1 MILWW
6 KKTSDF
12 MDTKSQI
19 TNLYE
24 TIFEEIPDPD
34 TLESLILRY
43 KQNNNSIDAVEN
55 YLRSDKKFKKLS
67 VELETELKVAE
78 LYYNILERMPDEE
91 GMNFYKNQL
100 LQNNKSLK
108 SIEDEFKNS
117 DEYKSKISNENKFRS
132 NELMDSLDIFK

>member
-1 MILWW
+1 
-6 KKTSDF
+6 

-24 TIFEEIPDPD
+24 IIFEEIPDPD

-108 SIEDEFKNS
+108 SIEDKFKNS
-117 DEYKSKISNENKFRS
+117 DEYKSKISNENKFQS
-132 NELMDSLDIFK
+132 NELMDSLGIFK

>member
-1 MILWW
+1 
-6 KKTSDF
+6 

-19 TNLYE
+19 INLYE

-43 KQNNNSIDAVEN
+43 KQNNNSIDVVEN

-117 DEYKSKISNENKFRS
+117 DEYKSKISNENKFQS
-132 NELMDSLDIFK
+132 NELMDSLGIFK

>member
-1 MILWW
+1 
-6 KKTSDF
+6 
-12 MDTKSQI
+12 MDIKSQI
-19 TNLYE
+19 TDLYE
-24 TIFEEIPDPD
+24 VIFEEIPDPD

-43 KQNNNSIDAVEN
+43 KQNNNSIGAVEN

-117 DEYKSKISNENKFRS
+117 DEYKSKISNENKFQS
-132 NELMDSLDIFK
+132 NELMDSLGIFK

>member
-1 MILWW
+1 
-6 KKTSDF
+6 

-55 YLRSDKKFKKLS
+55 YLRNDKKFKKLS

-117 DEYKSKISNENKFRS
+117 DEYKSKISNENKFQS
-132 NELMDSLDIFK
+132 NELMDSLGIFK

>member
-1 MILWW
+1 
-6 KKTSDF
+6 

-43 KQNNNSIDAVEN
+43 KQNNNSIGAVEN
-55 YLRSDKKFKKLS
+55 YLRNDKKFKKLS

-78 LYYNILERMPDEE
+78 LYYNILERMPDEK

-117 DEYKSKISNENKFRS
+117 DEYKSKISNENKFQS
-132 NELMDSLDIFK
+132 NELMDSLGIFK

>member
-6 KKTSDF
+6 KKTRDS
-12 MDTKSQI
+12 MDIKSQI
-19 TNLYE
+19 TDLYE
-24 TIFEEIPDPD
+24 VIFEEIPDPD
-34 TLESLILRY
+34 TLESLILHY

-117 DEYKSKISNENKFRS
+117 DEYKSKISNENKFQS
-132 NELMDSLDIFK
+132 NELMDSLGIFK

>member
-6 KKTSDF
+6 KKTRDS
-12 MDTKSQI
+12 MDIKSQI
-19 TNLYE
+19 TDLYE
-24 TIFEEIPDPD
+24 VIFEEIPDPG
-34 TLESLILRY
+34 TLESLILHY

-117 DEYKSKISNENKFRS
+117 DEYKSKISNENKFQS
-132 NELMDSLDIFK
+132 NELMDSLGIFK

>member
-1 MILWW
+1 
-6 KKTSDF
+6 

-55 YLRSDKKFKKLS
+55 YLRSGEKFKKLS

-78 LYYNILERMPDEE
+78 LYYNILERMPDEK

-117 DEYKSKISNENKFRS
+117 DEFKEKISNEKKFQS
-132 NELMDSLDIFK
+132 NELMD

>member
-1 MILWW
+1 
-6 KKTSDF
+6 

-24 TIFEEIPDPD
+24 IIFEEIPDPD

-108 SIEDEFKNS
+108 SIEDKFKNS

>member
-1 MILWW
+1 
-6 KKTSDF
+6 

-24 TIFEEIPDPD
+24 IIFEEIPDPD

-43 KQNNNSIDAVEN
+43 KQNNNSIGTVEN

-78 LYYNILERMPDEE
+78 LYYNILERMPDEK

-117 DEYKSKISNENKFRS
+117 DEYKSKIANENKF
-132 NELMDSLDIFK
+132 

>member
-1 MILWW
+1 
-6 KKTSDF
+6 

-43 KQNNNSIDAVEN
+43 KQNNNSIGTVEN

-117 DEYKSKISNENKFRS
+117 DEYKSKISNENKFQS
-132 NELMDSLDIFK
+132 NELMDSLGIFK

>member
-1 MILWW
+1 
-6 KKTSDF
+6 

-19 TNLYE
+19 TNIYE
-24 TIFEEIPDPD
+24 IIFEEIPDPD
-34 TLESLILRY
+34 TLESLILHY

-55 YLRSDKKFKKLS
+55 YLRNDKKFKKLS
-67 VELETELKVAE
+67 VELETELKIVE

-117 DEYKSKISNENKFRS
+117 DEYKSKISNENKFQS
-132 NELMDSLDIFK
+132 NELMDSLGIFK

>member
-1 MILWW
+1 
-6 KKTSDF
+6 

-24 TIFEEIPDPD
+24 IIFEEIPDPD

-100 LQNNKSLK
+100 LENNKSLK
-108 SIEDEFKNS
+108 SIEEEFKNS
-117 DEYKSKISNENKFRS
+117 DEYKSKISNENKFQS
-132 NELMDSLDIFK
+132 NELMDSLGIFK

>member
-1 MILWW
+1 MNI
-6 KKTSDF
+6 
-12 MDTKSQI
+12 KSQI

-24 TIFEEIPDPD
+24 IIFEEIPDPG
-34 TLESLILRY
+34 TLESLILHY

-117 DEYKSKISNENKFRS
+117 DEYKSKISNENKFQS
-132 NELMDSLDIFK
+132 NELMDSLGIFK

>member
-1 MILWW
+1 
-6 KKTSDF
+6 

-24 TIFEEIPDPD
+24 IIFEEIPDPG
-34 TLESLILRY
+34 TLESLILHY
-43 KQNNNSIDAVEN
+43 KQNNNSIGAVEN

-117 DEYKSKISNENKFRS
+117 DEYKSKISNENKFQS
-132 NELMDSLDIFK
+132 NELMDSLGIFK

>member
-1 MILWW
+1 MNI
-6 KKTSDF
+6 
-12 MDTKSQI
+12 KSQI
-19 TNLYE
+19 INLYE
-24 TIFEEIPDPD
+24 IIFEEIPDPG
-34 TLESLILRY
+34 TLESLILHY

-55 YLRSDKKFKKLS
+55 YLRNDKKFKKLS

-117 DEYKSKISNENKFRS
+117 DEYKSKISNENKFQS
-132 NELMDSLDIFK
+132 NELMDSLGIFK

>member
-1 MILWW
+1 
-6 KKTSDF
+6 

-19 TNLYE
+19 TKIYE
-24 TIFEEIPDPD
+24 IIFEEIPDPD
-34 TLESLILRY
+34 TLESLILHY

-55 YLRSDKKFKKLS
+55 YLRNDKKFKKLS
-67 VELETELKVAE
+67 VELETELKIAE

-117 DEYKSKISNENKFRS
+117 DEYKSKISNENKFQS
-132 NELMDSLDIFK
+132 NELMDSLGIFK

>member
-1 MILWW
+1 
-6 KKTSDF
+6 

-43 KQNNNSIDAVEN
+43 KQNNNSIGAVEN
-55 YLRSDKKFKKLS
+55 YLRNDKKFKKLS

-117 DEYKSKISNENKFRS
+117 DEYKSKISNENKFQS
-132 NELMDSLDIFK
+132 NELMDSLGIFK

>member
-1 MILWW
+1 MNI
-6 KKTSDF
+6 
-12 MDTKSQI
+12 KSQI

-24 TIFEEIPDPD
+24 IIFEEIPDPG
-34 TLESLILRY
+34 TLESLILHY

-55 YLRSDKKFKKLS
+55 YLRSGEKFKKLS

-78 LYYNILERMPDEE
+78 LYYNILERMPDEK

-108 SIEDEFKNS
+108 SMEDEFKNS
-117 DEYKSKISNENKFRS
+117 DEYKSKISNENKFQP
-132 NELMDSLDIFK
+132 NELTDTDLFK

>member
-1 MILWW
+1 
-6 KKTSDF
+6 

-19 TNLYE
+19 TDLYE
-24 TIFEEIPDPD
+24 VIFEEIPDPG
-34 TLESLILRY
+34 TLESLILHY

-55 YLRSDKKFKKLS
+55 YLRNDKKFKKLS

-78 LYYNILERMPDEE
+78 LYYNILERMPDEK

-117 DEYKSKISNENKFRS
+117 DEYKSKISNENKFQP
-132 NELMDSLDIFK
+132 NELTDSDLFK

>member
-1 MILWW
+1 
-6 KKTSDF
+6 

-24 TIFEEIPDPD
+24 IIFEEIPDPD

-55 YLRSDKKFKKLS
+55 YLRNDKKFKKLS

-108 SIEDEFKNS
+108 SMEDEFKNS
-117 DEYKSKISNENKFRS
+117 DEYKSKISNENKFQS
-132 NELMDSLDIFK
+132 NELMDSLGIFK

>member
-1 MILWW
+1 
-6 KKTSDF
+6 

-24 TIFEEIPDPD
+24 IIFEEIPDPD

-78 LYYNILERMPDEE
+78 LYYNILERMPDEK

-108 SIEDEFKNS
+108 SMEDEFKNS
-117 DEYKSKISNENKFRS
+117 DEYKSKISNENKFQS
-132 NELMDSLDIFK
+132 NELMDSLGIFK

>member
-1 MILWW
+1 
-6 KKTSDF
+6 

-24 TIFEEIPDPD
+24 IIFKEIPDPG
-34 TLESLILRY
+34 TLESLILHY

-117 DEYKSKISNENKFRS
+117 DEYKSKISNENKFQS
-132 NELMDSLDIFK
+132 NELMDSLGIFK

>member
-6 KKTSDF
+6 KKTRDS
-12 MDTKSQI
+12 MDIKSQI
-19 TNLYE
+19 TDLYE
-24 TIFEEIPDPD
+24 VIFEEIPDPG
-34 TLESLILRY
+34 TLESLILHY

-55 YLRSDKKFKKLS
+55 YLRNDKKFKKLS

-108 SIEDEFKNS
+108 SIEEEFKNS

>member
-1 MILWW
+1 
-6 KKTSDF
+6 

-24 TIFEEIPDPD
+24 IIFEEIPDPD

-43 KQNNNSIDAVEN
+43 KQNNNSIGAVEN
-55 YLRSDKKFKKLS
+55 NLRSDKKFKKLS

-78 LYYNILERMPDEE
+78 LYYNLLKRMPDEE

-108 SIEDEFKNS
+108 SIEDKFKNS
-117 DEYKSKISNENKFRS
+117 DEYKSKISNENKFQS
-132 NELMDSLDIFK
+132 NELMDSLGIFK